1 MDCESTEAL
10 DGGAAILRRRTVAKW
25 VAWTTPVVAAAAPA
39 PAYAISPTGA
49 IAGMCR
55 LAATTISGNK
65 IATEFRVGTYVP
77 AGETYK
83 AGNVMTANFSVTLPI
98 GTPLPPYS
106 DPVMSTTSEVM
117 RTLTRGT
124 VYQNAQSQWVIPY
137 TFRYS
142 RSADF
147 SGGTSGECSAI
158 VLAWTG
164 ASNNGSK
171 MPVGSV
177 LTLDP
182 PARGSGSYVLNAAHT
197 TYYP

>member
-1 MDCESTEAL
+1 VTRGRIPRKSPWRPSSSHSPRSSAPLSPARKRSRLSGAL
-10 DGGAAILRRRTVAKW
+10 NFVL
-25 VAWTTPVVAAAAPA
+25 
-39 PAYAISPTGA
+39 
-49 IAGMCR
+49 GMCR

-147 SGGTSGECSAI
+147 SGGTSGACSAI